1 MDKKISHA
9 LDLLDIEE
17 TDKLLEKDLKFM
29 LDSNSIKR
37 IKKST
42 YSKAGVTRRNP
53 FVTRG
58 LSAIAAAIIII
69 VVSIFSIGFD
79 NVVSAMG
86 RLFGFV
92 PGYGIMED
100 NQSIQYVIDG
110 HNKSTENSQAMLT
123 INSVIA
129 MKNNLTLNC
138 YIDLKNIH
146 EEKNLSNIEN
156 DINNDKNDLVI
167 AVNGKEYRPSGCNIG
182 SGGKTEYI
190 SATYQIGQDNLSTT
204 NIYTFNYKKYNLS
217 VQFRLKGPKGYDSLE
232 EIGPT
237 DTKNNISITAVSS
250 RQDNK
255 LLVELYPVNKSGLTI
270 TSFTKEYDFGYEK
283 KDLTLETDKTSH
295 SYTLPDSFMGVNN
308 KFYFNVMPQEK
319 NLTLKIP
326 YLIVKSQEKMKKVTL
341 KIPEEGERVT
351 INKKVKFK
359 NSTMVISDVQRI
371 KNGDPNGALRIYF
384 KFENEDKNMVMFNAQ
399 FRRVNILG
407 MEQGGG
413 YSTNLKEGIPQSID
427 YSLDESDG
435 GVLRLGIKDPGYF
448 LLGEYNLKIK
458 NILNME

>member
-1 MDKKISHA
+1 MDKKISHT
-9 LDLLDIEE
+9 LDLLDIKE
-17 TDKLLEKDLKFM
+17 TDKLLEKELKFK

-42 YSKAGVTRRNP
+42 YSKAGIMRRKT

-86 RLFGFV
+86 RLFGFI

-100 NQSIQYVIDG
+100 NQSIQYIIDG
-110 HNKSTENSQAMLT
+110 RNISSENSQAILT

-129 MKNNLTLNC
+129 TKNNLTLNC
-138 YIDLKNIH
+138 LIKLKSFH

-156 DINNDKNDLVI
+156 NIQHDKNNLVM
-167 AVNGKEYRPSGCNIG
+167 AVNGKEYRPSGCSIG
-182 SGGKTEYI
+182 SGGKVEYI
-190 SATYQIGQDNLSTT
+190 SAAYQIEQDNLSTRDV
-204 NIYTFNYKKYNLS
+204 YRFNYNKYNLS
-217 VQFRLKGPKGYDSLE
+217 VEFRLKVPEGYDSLE

-283 KDLTLETDKTSH
+283 KELTLETDKTSH
-295 SYTLPDSFMGVNN
+295 SYTIPEGFMGVNN
-308 KFYFNVMPQEK
+308 KFYFNVLPQEK

-341 KIPEEGERVT
+341 KIPEEGKRVT

-359 NSTMVISDVQRI
+359 NSTMVISDVERI
-371 KNGDPNGALRIYF
+371 KNGNPNGALRIYF

-427 YSLDESDG
+427 YSLDEPNGD
-435 GVLRLGIKDPGYF
+435 VLRLGIKDPEYF
-448 LLGEYNLKIK
+448 LLGEYSLKLN
-458 NILNME
+458 NIL